1 MRSWHRI
8 LLGGLLVA
16 AVAAA
21 GIALNFALLGLTQE
35 DNDRVGRLSPRALL
49 DRGTTTAPGTATAPG
64 TTTLPSTTTDDDS
77 HTTTDDGGHTTTDD
91 SSGDRDHDEDD

>member
-49 DRGTTTAPGTATAPG
+49 DRSTTTAPG

-91 SSGDRDHDEDD
+91 SGGGRDHDEDD

>member
-8 LLGGLLVA
+8 LLGGLLVV

-49 DRGTTTAPGTATAPG
+49 DRGTTTAPGT
-64 TTTLPSTTTDDDS
+64 TTLPSTTTDDDS

-91 SSGDRDHDEDD
+91 RGHGGGDHDEDD

>member
-1 MRSWHRI
+1 MRSWQRI

-16 AVAAA
+16 AMAAA

-49 DRGTTTAPGTATAPG
+49 DRGTTTGPG
-64 TTTLPSTTTDDDS
+64 TTTQPSTTTDDDS
-77 HTTTDDGGHTTTDD
+77 DTTTDDDGDTTTDD
-91 SSGDRDHDEDD
+91 SGGGRDHDEDD

>member
-35 DNDRVGRLSPRALL
+35 DSDRVGKLSPRAVF
-49 DRGTTTAPGTATAPG
+49 DRSTGVTTAPVTTAT
-64 TTTLPSTTTDDDS
+64 TPSTTTDDDGR
-77 HTTTDDGGHTTTDD
+77 TVTDDGGDGRKHDD
-91 SSGDRDHDEDD
+91 DD

>member
-1 MRSWHRI
+1 MGVRSWHRI

-49 DRGTTTAPGTATAPG
+49 DRGTTTAPGT
-64 TTTLPSTTTDDDS
+64 TTLPSTTTDDDG

-91 SSGDRDHDEDD
+91 SGGGRDHDEDD